1 MTFQKKFGK
10 RPATIKSNSQ
20 DRESDAR
27 GQKEVYQSIK
37 NHFVLLEDSK
47 KEKEGKLLLCSSVS

>member
-27 GQKEVYQSIK
+27 SQKNIRAQKFKHNRNNCHVTEIGP
-37 NHFVLLEDSK
+37 D
-47 KEKEGKLLLCSSVS
+47 EKD

>member
-27 GQKEVYQSIK
+27 GQKSMTVDK
-37 NHFVLLEDSK
+37 RR
-47 KEKEGKLLLCSSVS
+47 KLKTYISNSVV